1 MHEVPRYLSDQAAGI
16 DRQRRTFAGLLAR
29 PTAPRSTPNGFDM
42 GCTFHL
48 RT

>member
-1 MHEVPRYLSDQAAGI
+1 MHGVPRFLADQAAGMG
-16 DRQRRTFAGLLAR
+16 RQRRTFAGLPVR
-29 PTAPRSTPNGFDM
+29 PTAPRSTQNGFDM